1 MISELLQNPVVV
13 QMRSVAQGSMQRGAN
28 PYVNGRYSDCL
39 VYVYS
44 GSARY
49 DFPDC
54 RVEARTGGVL
64 YLPAK
69 SVYRI
74 DIRTDLYTYI
84 FVDFD
89 LPELEHVRT
98 PFWLSAP
105 ALSGEFAHL
114 YREWVAPTVG
124 SRERAFASLYQILA
138 RMTVAAELSE
148 QGKERR
154 KIAPGVEYINR
165 NYIRPDMRLTDAA
178 SSCGCSDAHF
188 RRLFQRVFGE
198 TPLQYLTRLRIQRAK
213 ELLVG
218 GELTVTQTALESGY
232 GDVYYFCRAFKRET
246 GRTPGEYGG
255 STGNGRDG

>member
-1 MISELLQNPVVV
+1 MIAELLQNPVVV
-13 QMRSVAQGSMQRGAN
+13 QIRSVAQGSMQRGVN

-39 VYVYS
+39 VYVRS

-49 DFPDC
+49 DFPD
-54 RVEARTGGVL
+54 RQVEARMDGVL

-69 SVYRI
+69 SVYQI
-74 DIRTDLYTYI
+74 EIQALYTYF

-89 LPELEHVRT
+89 LPELERIRT

-105 ALSGEFAHL
+105 TLSGEFANL

-138 RMTVAAELSE
+138 RMIVAAELSE

-154 KIAPGVEYINR
+154 KIASGVEYINR

-178 SSCGCSDAHF
+178 GSCGCSDVHF

-246 GRTPGEYGG
+246 GQTPGEYGG
-255 STGNGRDG
+255 STGNGRNA